1 MAKTSKTIPQ
11 KENASSSRL
20 AGGKT
25 PAEPRPEECVPRGCV
40 LTSNFKTDK
49 ASSILDRCEPVSRY
63 ICSINEGYP
72 KQDKKRKKTSPSE
85 DPEPKKKAAR
95 KPRKNIILLTKEF
108 VRRLREEDDK
118 EEEDDSRMVARVGMS
133 IEAPKATESV
143 KAAETSSRDEG
154 VSGRD
159 FREVPKSSRIKEAP
173 NHTEPMVGT
182 TVEAPRDEEN
192 APSDTLGAIEIGGS
206 PLLPSFSEEMIQE
219 ARALK
224 TLSIEGAHG
233 SEDPFHDYFTG
244 VEDTIGL
251 SDLEVSRKDLGEAS
265 SLCSEAQQALNQA
278 SVLHREAF
286 SQSRAELIGT
296 RLTFKG
302 LPRRGMPSTLSKKVE
317 RIEQFRE
324 EVNIIKAESLE
335 WKEGMDCF
343 AAEKETTRA
352 QLSSVK
358 SQLQGMKEKSSAQ
371 ARKIEEL
378 KARLAFELAKAKSEA
393 EKAKVEADVI
403 VAIYRADAEATQVQA
418 REAAKSAQTRAY
430 WIVELAKCQSRRETL
445 EEIHARYFD
454 LTNEIVKA
462 RELEAETGALASSDD
477 DDDDGSKS
485 ESENGEDLYGEE
497 AALGENY
504 EPYDFSLLIFCI
516 GS

>member
-173 NHTEPMVGT
+173 NHTEPM
-182 TVEAPRDEEN
+182 
-192 APSDTLGAIEIGGS
+192 
-206 PLLPSFSEEMIQE
+206 MIQE

-265 SLCSEAQQALNQA
+265 SLCSEAQQALNRVSPNSPCLRA
-278 SVLHREAF
+278 SSGSIF
-286 SQSRAELIGT
+286 SVSSRADRYEADIQRLTEERNALNLIGKQKEEQIKDLLAELAT
-296 RLTFKG
+296 AHKDQTDLVKQ
-302 LPRRGMPSTLSKKVE
+302 KKVE

-343 AAEKETTRA
+343 ATEKETTRA

-358 SQLQGMKEKSSAQ
+358 SQLQ
-371 ARKIEEL
+371 
-378 KARLAFELAKAKSEA
+378 A

-418 REAAKSAQTRAY
+418 R
-430 WIVELAKCQSRRETL
+430 
-445 EEIHARYFD
+445 
-454 LTNEIVKA
+454 EIVKA

-485 ESENGEDLYGEE
+485 ESENGEDLDGEE
-497 AALGENY
+497 AAPGENY